1 MANPSLLDILAAVA
15 NARGLVDALFA
26 RLQAISPDSVKGDEL
41 ALKAALDAALDGLDP
56 LDVQSSV
63 AAALK
68 ALKDGRSIAGGGADA
83 SLA

>member
-1 MANPSLLDILAAVA
+1 MANPTIADILLAVA

-26 RLQAISPDSVKGDEL
+26 RLEAISPDSVKDDER

-63 AAALK
+63 AAAIQ
-68 ALKDGRSIAGGGADA
+68 AIKDGRSISGGGADA